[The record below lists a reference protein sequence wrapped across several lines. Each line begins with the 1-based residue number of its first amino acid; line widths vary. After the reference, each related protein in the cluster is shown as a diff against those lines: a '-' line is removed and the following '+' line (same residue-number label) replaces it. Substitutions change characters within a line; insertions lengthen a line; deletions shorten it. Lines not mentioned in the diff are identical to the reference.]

1 MYAVMTM
8 KSEYA
13 VMGFTRSA
21 DLWCGYTC
29 GYTTG
34 MTNTENLIAKVRF
47 DSRVAQLVGEMIT
60 EGWDRKTATAIAK
73 EFAKAGA

>member
-1 MYAVMTM
+1 
-8 KSEYA
+8 
-13 VMGFTRSA
+13 
-21 DLWCGYTC
+21 
-29 GYTTG
+29 

-60 EGWDRKTATAIAK
+60 EGWDRKTATAIAR